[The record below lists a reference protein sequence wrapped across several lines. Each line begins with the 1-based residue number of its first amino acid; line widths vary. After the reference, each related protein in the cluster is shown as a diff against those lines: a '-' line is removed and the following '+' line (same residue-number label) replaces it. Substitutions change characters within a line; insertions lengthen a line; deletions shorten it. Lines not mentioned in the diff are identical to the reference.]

1 MVAMSVPR
9 WRLLSTLIVVSAGL
23 VTSCGELVSGCSGDV
38 LRVQPTVPDSV
49 TIRVGVSAIA
59 TAGEAYSTCD
69 SRPAHQYDW
78 RVSDESIVA
87 ISPLDSTHVRITG
100 LGPGQA
106 TVTPTYKAR
115 GAGLSVVRVTV
126 VR

>member
-1 MVAMSVPR
+1 VSVLPSR
-9 WRLLSTLIVVSAGL
+9 SLDTLIVIFTCL

-38 LRVQPTVPDSV
+38 LRVQPTVPDTI
-49 TIRVGVSAIA
+49 TIRVGASAIA

-69 SRPAHQYDW
+69 IRPARRYDW

-87 ISPLDSTHVRITG
+87 ISPLDSTRVRITALNAG
-100 LGPGQA
+100 EA
-106 TVTPTYKAR
+106 TVTPTYKAS
-115 GAGLSVVRVTV
+115 GAGLSGVSVTV